1 MRGCDEFESIEGF
14 DAALRL
20 TRFGRFGAES
30 VNIAL
35 QMRDVA
41 LLLCVLRLLLE
52 QALGT
57 CAFKLGVVAF
67 VAGERLLCN
76 LNRVRTQRIE
86 EISVVRDDELSCRV
100 AFEVL
105 FQPQYGIQVQMVGR
119 FVQQQ

>member
-1 MRGCDEFESIEGF
+1 MRGCDEFESIKGF

-20 TRFGRFGAES
+20 ARFGRFGAES

-41 LLLCVLRLLLE
+41 LLLRVLRLLLE

-57 CAFKLGVVAF
+57 RAFKLGVVAF
-67 VAGERLLCN
+67 VAGERLLRHFDGVRAQ
-76 LNRVRTQRIE
+76 RVEKIA
-86 EISVVRDDELSCRV
+86 VMRDDELGRGV

-105 FQPQYGIQVQMVGR
+105 LQPQDGVQIQMVGR